1 MKRRDFLGLS
11 LASSCAALSSC
22 VVPVAPAKKKSQI
35 LVLGGTNFVGPA
47 IVEHALAH
55 GHEVTLFNR
64 GITRSHLFPGIEKLR
79 GLRAVN
85 GGDLSALQ
93 NNRKWD
99 AVIDVWPEE
108 SGLVEQT
115 ARLLSERTD
124 YYFFVSSIA
133 VYRDFSKAGLTE
145 NSPVHENDP
154 GWYGGEKVLAEK
166 MLERYFPGRFGVARC
181 HAIIGPRDDGNA
193 YHYWLRRIAGNT
205 QVLAPGSGKDPVQ
218 YSDVRD
224 IASWIIECVEQSRSG
239 IYNVVG
245 QMPPMTI
252 RDFLVSTKKA

>member
-11 LASSCAALSSC
+11 LASTCAALSSC

-205 QVLAPGSGKDPVQ
+205 QVLAPGSGKDPV
-218 YSDVRD
+218 
-224 IASWIIECVEQSRSG
+224 
-239 IYNVVG
+239 
-245 QMPPMTI
+245 
-252 RDFLVSTKKA
+252 